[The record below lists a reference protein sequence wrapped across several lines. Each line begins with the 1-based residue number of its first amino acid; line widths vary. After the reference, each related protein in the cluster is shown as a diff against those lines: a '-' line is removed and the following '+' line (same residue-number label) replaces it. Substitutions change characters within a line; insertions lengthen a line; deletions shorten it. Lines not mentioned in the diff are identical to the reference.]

1 MLTTKCSARA
11 HSLMLCQ
18 GEVMRKTRDK
28 AVWSNSMYY
37 KFMIQAWVWDIAWL
51 QIYGLTNQ
59 GNLSNIIG
67 LQIIL
72 MDKFKWEYQNPSFHQ
87 FIAGGKIVETW
98 LHQRKTR
105 VFGRKTTFNRWLN
118 YSMLAFF
125 RFETSG
131 LQAQLVQTFYCRIQ
145 VISRCFQSLFKQLQL
160 FQITIV
166 SLVAH
171 IV

>member
-87 FIAGGKIVETW
+87 FIAGGMIVETW

-105 VFGRKTTFNRWLN
+105 VFGRKQPSTDGWITVCWPFSDLKPVDSKRSSFKLFIAESKSSPDASRAFSSN
-118 YSMLAFF
+118 YNCS
-125 RFETSG
+125 
-131 LQAQLVQTFYCRIQ
+131 
-145 VISRCFQSLFKQLQL
+145 K
-160 FQITIV
+160 
-166 SLVAH
+166 
-171 IV
+171 